1 MVNCLI
7 VNKLQ
12 TINKDIMAVTMAEIS
27 KLRTMT
33 GAGMMDC
40 KNALIEAESDFEKAV
55 EIIRKK
61 GQAVA
66 AKRSDREASE
76 GCVLAASKGGFAAVL
91 ALKCETDFVA
101 KNAEFV
107 ALTQSFLDAALANKP
122 ASITELNALQINGK
136 SISELIVERIG
147 VTGEKMELDFY
158 EFVEGGSTATYIH
171 PGNKLATI
179 VAFAEENAGYEII
192 RGVAMHI
199 AAMSPVAIDE
209 SAVPQKVKD
218 NELAVAIE
226 KTKAELVL
234 KEVEVALKKAGI
246 NPAHVDSEAHI
257 ESNMSKGWITAE
269 VATKAREIKETVTAE
284 KTATLDEKK
293 VNNIAAGRMA
303 KFFKEYTLLEQKYE
317 GCTEEAGEITVKE
330 LLAKK
335 HLTCNA
341 FKRVTLNQE

>member
-1 MVNCLI
+1 
-7 VNKLQ
+7 
-12 TINKDIMAVTMAEIS
+12 MAVTMAEIS

-40 KNALIEAESDFEKAV
+40 KNALIEAENDFEKAI

-76 GCVLAASKGGFAAVL
+76 GCVLATAKDGFAAVL

-101 KNAEFV
+101 KNADFV
-107 ALTQSFLDAALANKP
+107 ALTQSILDAAMASKP
-122 ASITELNALQINGK
+122 ADLEALKATQIGGK
-136 SISELIVERIG
+136 AISDLIVERIG
-147 VTGEKMELDFY
+147 ITGEKMELDYY
-158 EFVEGGSTATYIH
+158 EFVQGGTTISYIH

-179 VAFAEENAGYEII
+179 VAFAQENAEFETI
-192 RGVAMHI
+192 RGMAMHI

-218 NELAVAIE
+218 NELTLAIE
-226 KTKAELVL
+226 KTKMELVS

-246 NPAHVDSEAHI
+246 NPAHVDSESHI
-257 ESNMSKGWITAE
+257 ESNMAKGWITAE
-269 VATKAREIKETVTAE
+269 EAAKAREIKTMVIEE
-284 KTATLDEKK
+284 KSASLPEQK

-317 GCTEEAGEITVKE
+317 GGGEEAGKITVKE

-335 HLTCNA
+335 HLTCIG
-341 FKRVTLNQE
+341 FKRVTLNME